1 MGGINSHVQSMI
13 WATDSTGLAAIL
25 EPEGIGECFPTMDAA
40 MGGEIRTTSHL
51 RSKGYEVDV
60 MLSVFQTEPDYK
72 FIDCKNPDDFL
83 FEGNYYGFN
92 VHPFET
98 LFVKS
103 HRGIADEML
112 EKLSLW
118 EDLSGYSSY
127 DVCKA
132 GVWKGMVA
140 GGGGS

>member
-1 MGGINSHVQSMI
+1 MGGTNPHVQSMI
-13 WATDSTGLAAIL
+13 WATDSAGLAAIL
-25 EPEGIGECFPTMDAA
+25 EPEGIGECFESMDAA
-40 MGGEIRTTSHL
+40 MGGEIRTTGHV

-60 MLSVFQTEPDYK
+60 MLSVFQTEKDYK
-72 FIDCKNPDDFL
+72 FVECNNPDDFL
-83 FEGNYYGFN
+83 FEGSYYGFN

-112 EKLSLW
+112 EKLSQW
-118 EDLSGYSSY
+118 TDMSGYSSY

-132 GVWKGMVA
+132 GIWKGMVA
-140 GGGGS
+140 GG